1 MRCEPR
7 RMHLRGVRVTASLC
21 FAVGTCLACS
31 AGSQQ
36 PANVEA
42 SRSYNASANRS
53 YVATMP
59 ELYVP
64 SREPLIEAAA
74 KASSSRGDSLS
85 ANTLRTRQQLDQRSR
100 PAANVLTLRAQRPS
114 GTYTAFGSSPHSAV
128 YSAALNQRKSIST
141 TRRPLALPSA
151 PPAYSTF
158 RTTQPKSTLAQPHA
172 TSLDEPSFGKRKD
185 KPSSATAW
193 NSTTAH

>member
-1 MRCEPR
+1 MRSEPK
-7 RMHLRGVRVTASLC
+7 RMHSGGIGFEALVC

-36 PANVEA
+36 QANVEA

-53 YVATMP
+53 YVASMP
-59 ELYVP
+59 EVYVP

-74 KASSSRGDSLS
+74 KASSSRVDSLS
-85 ANTLRTRQQLDQRSR
+85 ANTLRTRRQLDQRSR
-100 PAANVLTLRAQRPS
+100 PAANVPPLSAQRPS

-128 YSAALNQRKSIST
+128 YSAALNQRKSLYP

-172 TSLDEPSFGKRKD
+172 TSLDEPSFSKRKD

>member
-36 PANVEA
+36 QANVEA

-53 YVATMP
+53 YVASMP
-59 ELYVP
+59 EVYVP

-74 KASSSRGDSLS
+74 KASSSRVDSLS
-85 ANTLRTRQQLDQRSR
+85 ANTLRTRRQLDQRSR
-100 PAANVLTLRAQRPS
+100 PAANVPLSAQRPS

-128 YSAALNQRKSIST
+128 YSAALNQRRSISA

-172 TSLDEPSFGKRKD
+172 TFLDEPSFGKRKD